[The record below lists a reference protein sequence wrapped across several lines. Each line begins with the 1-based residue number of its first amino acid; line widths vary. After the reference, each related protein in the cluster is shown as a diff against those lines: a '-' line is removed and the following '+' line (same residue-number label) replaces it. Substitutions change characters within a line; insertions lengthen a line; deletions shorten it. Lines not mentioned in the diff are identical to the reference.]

1 MQSLMYDSITYK
13 VPFIKILRTG
23 WSVNDAVK
31 DFLINKTSS
40 HIDEVLWPVNYP
52 CSRN

>member
-1 MQSLMYDSITYK
+1 MQAFMYDSITYK

-31 DFLINKTSS
+31 DFLASYKQFSTVYAC
-40 HIDEVLWPVNYP
+40 E
-52 CSRN
+52 R